1 MTKTHSSLCLILL
14 FVAFSAS
21 VTAAAKKGETEEER
35 LHRCCGIK
43 AGLYFLPFDHEGP
56 WFEYIHVIF
65 ECATLW
71 FYNNFCHLM
80 LLMIRRGQIIW
91 TWWNLPAQVLRFRH
105 WMWSDEE
112 MLHPGGSRL
121 VFKFYFISSNG
132 QWLDFCFSLRMLCS
146 DILICM
152 FIVQPSVTCNI
163 FVPRLAFGVMK
174 SGPRSAKGVQR
185 LGSRT
190 DPKLLVANFFITI

>member
-1 MTKTHSSLCLILL
+1 MPRKGRRRRRDC
-14 FVAFSAS
+14 AGS
-21 VTAAAKKGETEEER
+21 VTWR
-35 LHRCCGIK
+35 LDNIFCHLMLLIMRARDLNVFIYGGII
-43 AGLYFLPFDHEGP
+43 
-56 WFEYIHVIF
+56 WMW
-65 ECATLW
+65 C
-71 FYNNFCHLM
+71 YNNFCHLM
-80 LLMIRRGQIIW
+80 LLMIRRETIIW
-91 TWWNLPAQVLRFRH
+91 TWWTLPAQVLRFRH

-121 VFKFYFISSNG
+121 VFKFGFISSNG
-132 QWLDFCFSLRMLCS
+132 QWLDFCFSLGMLCS

-163 FVPRLAFGVMK
+163 FVPRLVFGVMK